1 MKASKIKG
9 TSVPPKAKTSDKVPD
24 LVIHN
29 NEDLQNEEKNSKYDS
44 DDQRIVKILMAKCK
58 VYILKLIF

>member
-1 MKASKIKG
+1 M
-9 TSVPPKAKTSDKVPD
+9 PPKVKTSDKVPD